1 MEICLWKNRIQNF
14 ITIRSVVVKWQAKLY
29 RSLMFNATKLI
40 LLDSLI
46 DLYNFACHFTTIVW
60 IVMKFWILFFQ
71 RHISILYFWSQ
82 AYRPTE
88 LVVNVLWKWLIWP
101 ILQRNWA
108 KTSNPVSTMGPG
120 VNLTFF
126 GPIGSHFMWKDC
138 LHEKIPST
146 SNFFFVHKTTL
157 YKHFPGRCLPY

>member
-1 MEICLWKNRIQNF
+1 M
-14 ITIRSVVVKWQAKLY
+14 
-29 RSLMFNATKLI
+29 
-40 LLDSLI
+40 
-46 DLYNFACHFTTIVW
+46 
-60 IVMKFWILFFQ
+60 
-71 RHISILYFWSQ
+71 
-82 AYRPTE
+82 
-88 LVVNVLWKWLIWP
+88 VVNVPWKWLIWS

-146 SNFFFVHKTTL
+146 SNFFLSIK
-157 YKHFPGRCLPY
+157 LPFISISQDAAFLTKYTVRSDLAYMRGKVVTWHVDNQNTRLAFINQGSARDKWLCRRVVNLILLLHEYRIKMVPVYVSVSKCFKVFQSVSKCPKVSQSV